1 MELLKQLYRIYSP
14 SGRERTMRKFLIGHM
29 RRIPGVKVET
39 DCMGNLYATKGVSE
53 TYPCIVAHMDQVH
66 EAHSRDFK
74 VIETEDFVFAYS
86 PKHRRQENLGADD
99 KNGLWIGLKCLEK
112 CPVLKMV
119 FFVGEESGCIGSGSA
134 RMDFFQDCR
143 FVVEADRKGNE
154 DLVTSIGWTGLC
166 SREFLEA
173 TGYGKFGYQ
182 ETDGLMTDILA
193 LKENGLSVSCINL
206 SSGYYEPHTHQ
217 EYTVKEDLLNCL
229 DFVMHIIGNCTGVYT
244 HIPEYMENGWIFNE
258 EYEYAQDEIFSMLD
272 MDDTL
277 SLDDLIY
284 MYELYFPHLK
294 RDDFE
299 RIYLDYHESDSKGL
313 KGSCNGNEE

>member
-14 SGRERTMRKFLIGHM
+14 SGRERAMRKFLM
-29 RRIPGVKVET
+29 RCMCRIPGVKVEK
-39 DCMGNLYATKGVSE
+39 DRMGNLYATKGVSG
-53 TYPCIVAHMDQVH
+53 TFPCIVAHMDQVH

-74 VIETEDFVFAYS
+74 VVETEDFIFAYS
-86 PKHRRQENLGADD
+86 PEHGRQENLGADD
-99 KNGLWIGLKCLEK
+99 KNGLWIGLKCLEM
-112 CPVLKMV
+112 CQVLKTV
-119 FFVGEESGCIGSGSA
+119 FFVGEESGCVGSGSA
-134 RMDFFQDCR
+134 KMDFFRDCR
-143 FVVEADRKGNE
+143 FVVEADRRGKE
-154 DLVTSIGWTGLC
+154 DLVTSVGWTSLC

-173 TGYGKFGYQ
+173 TEYGKFGYQ

-206 SSGYYEPHTHQ
+206 SCGYYEPHTHQ

-229 DFVMHIIGNCTGVYT
+229 DFVMHIIGNCTRVYT
-244 HIPEYMENGWIFNE
+244 HIPEYMENGWISGE

-272 MDDTL
+272 MDGTL

-299 RIYLDYHESDSKGL
+299 QIYRDYHELRRPKQEKFKL
-313 KGSCNGNEE
+313 WQ